1 MHRIEMGLFVF
12 LIGFFL
18 VIYIARQWFFNVE
31 DEATL
36 FGYHTKVVKK
46 GLYKGFVL
54 FLVSEFMLFF
64 GFF

>member
-1 MHRIEMGLFVF
+1 MHRIFLGFYILFF
-12 LIGFFL
+12 GFFL
-18 VIYIARQWFFNVE
+18 ILYIMRQWFYNIE
-31 DEATL
+31 DEASL
-36 FGYHTKVVKK
+36 FGYHTLVVKR